1 MDRFVKKDLL
11 GYGTYSMV
19 YRGHDI
25 LNNSTV
31 ALKIIKLSEDEGMP
45 NTALREISIMKKL
58 SHKNILSFL
67 DVIHTETQLTIVLEY
82 IESDLRKLLSSPAS
96 VSELS
101 LILQLVEGVSYL
113 HQQKIVHRD
122 LKPQNILVDKKGCL
136 KIADFGLARS
146 FEIKMTS
153 YSSEV
158 VTLWYRSPELLQG
171 CKVYS
176 YSIDMWS
183 VGCIISEILTRSPL
197 FTGSDKQ
204 DQIDKTAKYL
214 TMHPTLQMEYLLKH
228 HQNSDPHL
236 VGLIFECLK
245 ETPSHRI
252 TAQDALEY
260 LNRQTR

>member
-58 SHKNILSFL
+58 THKNILLFL

-82 IESDLRKLLSSPAS
+82 IDTDLRKLLLSSAP
-96 VSELS
+96 VCELS
-101 LILQLVEGVSYL
+101 LITQLVEGVAYL

-122 LKPQNILVDKKGCL
+122 LKPQNLLVDKAGCL

-146 FEIKMTS
+146 FEIKMAS

-183 VGCIISEILTRSPL
+183 IGCIASEILTRAPL

-204 DQIDKTAKYL
+204 DQIEKTSKY
-214 TMHPTLQMEYLLKH
+214 TNMHATAQMEFLLRH
-228 HQNSDPHL
+228 HKNADPYL

-245 ETPSHRI
+245 HTPGDRI
-252 TAQDALEY
+252 TALDALEY
-260 LNRQTR
+260 LKKRSL